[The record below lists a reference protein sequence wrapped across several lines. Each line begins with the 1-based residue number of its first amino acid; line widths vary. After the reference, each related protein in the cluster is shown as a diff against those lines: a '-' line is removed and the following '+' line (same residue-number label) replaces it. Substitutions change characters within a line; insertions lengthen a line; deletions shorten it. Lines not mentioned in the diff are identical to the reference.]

1 MELLIATSNQG
12 KVNEFKKLLGDRFD
26 RVVSLAEIGKEIEV
40 EETGITFQ
48 QNAKKK
54 AIEIAKATGMLALGD
69 DSGLVVDALD
79 GAPGVYSSRYS
90 KQGTDESN
98 IAKLLK
104 NMGGVPKEKR
114 TARFVCALA
123 ICNPEDLNT
132 VMVTGTCEGYITE
145 KPIGN
150 KGFGYDPVFYYPNLE
165 LTFAQMTDDEK
176 NNISHRKNAAKKL
189 CKILDENNMKQTSIW
204 D

>member
-123 ICNPEDLNT
+123 LCNPEDLNT

>member
-1 MELLIATSNQG
+1 
-12 KVNEFKKLLGDRFD
+12 
-26 RVVSLAEIGKEIEV
+26 
-40 EETGITFQ
+40 
-48 QNAKKK
+48 
-54 AIEIAKATGMLALGD
+54 
-69 DSGLVVDALD
+69 
-79 GAPGVYSSRYS
+79 
-90 KQGTDESN
+90 
-98 IAKLLK
+98 
-104 NMGGVPKEKR
+104 MGGVPKEKR